1 MYDAA
6 EYPDDLADISA
17 EVRVIAEIMAK
28 LARDLRLLSSGPEAG
43 FKEIILPA
51 VQKGSSFFPGK
62 VNPVIPETM
71 IQCSMLISGN
81 DSVIQGCVGA
91 GEIHLNL
98 WEDMMGFLLMDN
110 IRQLTKALKLFREHC
125 LKNARL
131 NEENCRKY
139 ANSSMA
145 QVVDLKED
153 VSYTDLS
160 DAISEQGT
168 AEIIEQ
174 YKSSEETKGES

>member
-1 MYDAA
+1 M
-6 EYPDDLADISA
+6 I
-17 EVRVIAEIMAK
+17 
-28 LARDLRLLSSGPEAG
+28 
-43 FKEIILPA
+43 
-51 VQKGSSFFPGK
+51 VQ
-62 VNPVIPETM
+62 
-71 IQCSMLISGN
+71 GN
-81 DSVIQGCVGA
+81 DSVIQSCVGA
-91 GEIHLNL
+91 GEIHINL